1 MQVPEAAALLP
12 WLLGVKKL
20 NLSCSIFFGLAHLI
34 FLIKDGRGEK
44 KVKKAYD
51 FLGGLNGLSEMQEH
65 QFEFITCFE
74 SSKLGTT

>member
-1 MQVPEAAALLP
+1 MQLPEGTALLP
-12 WLLGVKKL
+12 CFLCIKKL

-34 FLIKDGRGEK
+34 FLIKDRRK
-44 KVKKAYD
+44 KNLKAYD